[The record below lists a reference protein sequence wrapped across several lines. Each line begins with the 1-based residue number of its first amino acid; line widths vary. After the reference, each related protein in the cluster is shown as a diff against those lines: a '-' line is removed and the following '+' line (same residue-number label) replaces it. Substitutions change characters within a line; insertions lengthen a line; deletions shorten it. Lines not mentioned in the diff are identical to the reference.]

1 MIRQTFLALCTLT
14 FITINSAL
22 AHSVWLEP
30 KGDQLVIRFAEP
42 GDDFETSPGQLD
54 NLSAPIGFI
63 LVTNAP
69 ASVDVTKK
77 SDFFLL
83 VGASPTNTAC
93 AETIFT
99 VRGGRKPNF
108 YARWQPADAGA
119 GTPLLTLDL
128 VPTGKPGE
136 VRAYFRGQPL
146 PGIKATIRTP
156 DGKDTELTAD
166 AEGFLHFEPKQ
177 AGQYLLTVAHHRE
190 PLAGF
195 YRGGAYKETSH
206 NCSLVWQQK

>member
-1 MIRQTFLALCTLT
+1 MIRQTFLALCLLTL
-14 FITINSAL
+14 ITINSAL

-54 NLSAPIGFI
+54 NLSAPTGFI
-63 LVTNAP
+63 LITNAP

-77 SDFFLL
+77 SDLFLL

-146 PGIKATIRTP
+146 AGIKATLRAP
-156 DGKDTELTAD
+156 DGKDTEFTAD
-166 AEGFLHFEPKQ
+166 AEGFIRFEPKQ
-177 AGQYLLTVAHHRE
+177 SGQYLLTLAHHRE

-195 YRGGAYKETSH
+195 YNGVSYKENSH
-206 NCSLVWQQK
+206 NCSLVWVQK